1 VFVDFWS
8 VVVVLELGTKPV
20 LLVVMESD
28 DDLSVVVVV
37 LAVSPHPIAAAL
49 IKVKSDPMAM

>member
-1 VFVDFWS
+1 
-8 VVVVLELGTKPV
+8 VVVLEPGTKPV

-37 LAVSPHPIAAAL
+37 LAASPHPIAAAH
-49 IKVKSDPMAM
+49 IKAKSDPMAM

>member
-1 VFVDFWS
+1 MFVDFWS

-37 LAVSPHPIAAAL
+37 LAVSPHPIAAAH